1 VPEWEPCQKVR
12 RQIDADNKRKRLSGS
27 RRVCKV
33 RRRNRFTWRLLAGGG
48 KRLKIWSGTA
58 RWSAASGFTLLF
70 ESHSTAPAGGI
81 GTSPSYQ
88 GRQSLRSKLVPALLN
103 KFGHGSTLAS
113 RRSRAMWRALV
124 SCFAIFLGQS
134 CFRSTP
140 PSAGAPSPSHVGL
153 GGQGTAWGIST
164 RRRGGAVR

>member
-1 VPEWEPCQKVR
+1 MQGPQAEQIYMEIAR
-12 RQIDADNKRKRLSGS
+12 R
-27 RRVCKV
+27 
-33 RRRNRFTWRLLAGGG
+33 WRETAEDLERALLVGQQLA
-48 KRLKIWSGTA
+48 
-58 RWSAASGFTLLF
+58 GFTLLF